1 MKTYLD
7 CIPCFFEQA
16 LSAARKAGAN
26 EVQQKKILDEI
37 SSAIPKISYS
47 LSPPY
52 MSRIV
57 YGTIRKISGVKDPF
71 KKDKIK
77 SNKLVLKLY
86 PQLKERI
93 KRAKEPLKEALKL
106 AILGNTIDFG
116 APLAFDL
123 EKELKTDNN
132 FPIFDYDEFKNSL
145 KKNNEIL
152 YLGDN
157 CGETVFDRLLIEEMG
172 TKKVIYVVR
181 SSPIINDATVEDA
194 NFCGLNK
201 IARVIPSG
209 SDVAGTPLEICS
221 QKFLSLFNQ
230 SHFIISKGQG
240 NFETLDDEK
249 KSIFFLFKA
258 KCSIVARELNC
269 KIGDMILKYNQ
280 K

>member
-7 CIPCFFEQA
+7 CIPCFFKQA
-16 LSAARKAGAN
+16 LSAARETGAD

-37 SSAIPKISYS
+37 SLAIPEISYS

-57 YGTIRKISGVKDPF
+57 YGTISKITGVADPF
-71 KKDKIK
+71 KKEKIK

-93 KRAKEPLKEALKL
+93 KKAKEPLKEAIKL

-132 FPIFDYDEFKNSL
+132 FPIFDYEEFKNSL

-157 CGETVFDRLLIEEMG
+157 CGETVFDRLLIEEMNH
-172 TKKVIYVVR
+172 KKIIYVVR
-181 SSPIINDATVEDA
+181 SAPIINDATVEDA
-194 NFCGLNK
+194 EFCGLNK
-201 IARVIPSG
+201 IARVISSG

-221 QKFLSLFNQ
+221 QEFLSLFNNA
-230 SHFIISKGQG
+230 SFIISKGQG
-240 NFETLDDEK
+240 NFETLSDEK
-249 KSIFFLFKA
+249 GPIFFLFKA
-258 KCSIVARELNC
+258 KCPIVARELNC
-269 KIGDMILKYNQ
+269 NIGDMILKYNQ